1 MFSGSGFDCDLG
13 GRECFSVNSTGE
25 LDYFIAAVSESSL
38 PDSDAEF
45 ASCSSV
51 TVVAV
56 EWSTSLVIDPQEPL
70 VGF

>member
-1 MFSGSGFDCDLG
+1 VILEILIGFP
-13 GRECFSVNSTGE
+13 VNSSGE
-25 LDYFIAAVSESSL
+25 LDCFVTAVSERSL

-51 TVVAV
+51 TVLAV
-56 EWSTSLVIDPQEPL
+56 EWSTPLVIDPQEPI